1 MFKKNIVIILLLLTL
16 TLFSQTKKD
25 LVNSDIKNYNVFKL
39 NSIKTDWNIINSS
52 LRFFPINS
60 LQPTYSNNPS
70 LYALYTD
77 SQINAGINFELQPDV
92 MLKRFQLINN
102 WETKKKYGVFAKYL
116 GIAQFMGAIGIAAV
130 SIANQNIVPKG
141 KTKFKGRKDGSTLI
155 VVELVNLH

>member
-39 NSIKTDWNIINSS
+39 NSIKTDWNVINSS
-52 LRFFPINS
+52 LLFSPINS

-70 LYALYTD
+70 LYTLYTD
-77 SQINAGINFELQPDV
+77 SQINAGINFELQPEV
-92 MLKRFQLINN
+92 MLKRFKLINN
-102 WETKKKYGVFAKYL
+102 WGTKKKYGVFAKYL

-141 KTKFKGRKDGSTLI
+141 KAKFNSRKDKK
-155 VVELVNLH
+155 